1 MVKTRAM
8 KGGCLKGLVK
18 SKKGGCKIGKKRAK
32 GTFEDADFKKAQ
44 AKKKRKSKSSKVIGK
59 RNLYG
64 Y

>member
-44 AKKKRKSKSSKVIGK
+44 AKKKGKAKGK
-59 RNLYG
+59 RTRY
-64 Y
+64 